1 MTQRLQGRTAVFSL
15 LRAKIETMRKEKVTA
30 FLKTIG
36 SKAGL
41 PLTTDITFYMI
52 EDEKIQDEIRIAL
65 LSDFHNDY
73 GEADIL
79 RLGREVRNLKPDL
92 IFMPGDMAEEHH
104 HQERTFAFLETLK
117 GIPMYYSTGNHEEY
131 RWDLT
136 ELKQRFRDNG
146 VIVLDEKKELV
157 PVKNTVLEI
166 AGISCRLNMSA
177 FMPSAVNGLFE
188 TDHYRILLS
197 HKPNWIGLYEQL
209 NCDLVVCGHAHGG
222 QWHIPFA
229 DIPVAAPSQGLLPKY
244 TSGIHDAGKA
254 KMLIGRGLTRH
265 YHGIPR
271 LFNNPEIVILTL
283 RPRTI

>member
-1 MTQRLQGRTAVFSL
+1 MLKENATSL
-15 LRAKIETMRKEKVTA
+15 
-30 FLKTIG
+30 LKTIG

-41 PLTTDITFYMI
+41 PFKTDITFYMI
-52 EDEKIQDEIRIAL
+52 EDERIQDEIRIAI

-73 GEADIL
+73 GEEDIL

-92 IFMPGDMAEEHH
+92 ILMPGDMAEEHH

-146 VIVLDEKKELV
+146 VVVLDEKKELV
-157 PVKNTVLEI
+157 PVRNTVLEI

-177 FMPSAVNGLFE
+177 FMPSAVNGLFD

-197 HKPNWIGLYEQL
+197 HKPNWIELYEQL

-222 QWHIPFA
+222 QWHIPVV

-244 TSGIHDAGKA
+244 TSGIHDAGQA
-254 KMLIGRGLTRH
+254 KMLISRGLTRH

-271 LFNNPEIVILTL
+271 LFNNPEIVILTM
-283 RPRTI
+283 RPRTV